1 MVPRTKGNPRK
12 KSARDAPRAE
22 QGILAGAGAI
32 LGGLQDALDHLAE
45 EFGRSF
51 QALDSLSPTSRSKS
65 VSIEVTREGFRYVL
79 IRTPCSKGKKL
90 SPREG
95 EVAELAAAGIP
106 NSEIARRLRIRRPTV
121 ATHIRSIYRKLGV
134 TSRIQLA
141 QMFPPKRSR
150 GQ

>member
-1 MVPRTKGNPRK
+1 MVPRAKSEPRK
-12 KSARDAPRAE
+12 KKASDASGVD
-22 QGILAGAGAI
+22 QGLLAGAGAI

-51 QALDSLSPTSRSKS
+51 QALDSLSPSSRSKS

-95 EVAELAAAGIP
+95 EVAELAARGMP
-106 NSEIARRLRIRRPTV
+106 NGEIAKRLRIRKPTV
-121 ATHIRSIYRKLGV
+121 ATHIRSIYKKLGV

-141 QMFPPKRSR
+141 QMFPPKNSN
-150 GQ
+150 